1 MCFERQVPEYTPFL
15 LLVTR
20 CGLARRPPQEQCS
33 GQTSDSP
40 NHCVGTR
47 CIFLARLTGA
57 HPKGGFSGRRLNL
70 ATGTGATLIDGPMG
84 MFDGSLGN
92 WEFSQRGLG
101 GPIKIQNERGVWR
114 NGGQV
119 KELNKAR

>member
-1 MCFERQVPEYTPFL
+1 MLQDAGDLISCALNVKSQSTLHLCYWSPD
-15 LLVTR
+15 R

-47 CIFLARLTGA
+47 CIFLARLTSA

-70 ATGTGATLIDGPMG
+70 ATGTGVTLIDGPIG
-84 MFDGSLGN
+84 MFDRSLDN
-92 WEFSQRGLG
+92 S
-101 GPIKIQNERGVWR
+101 
-114 NGGQV
+114 NGR
-119 KELNKAR
+119 K